1 MEPADS
7 ICCSIT
13 NGNTK
18 AMPAKG
24 MMPNWPT
31 YQVSAM
37 LTKAAAVMAKPLGN
51 ANRKIVG
58 AIAAVVRAF
67 CKIFRVDSLQLL

>member
-1 MEPADS
+1 MPPPIEPADN
-7 ICCSIT
+7 ICCNMT
-13 NGNTK
+13 NGKTS

-51 ANRKIVG
+51 AKRQIVG
-58 AIAAVVRAF
+58 TMGAVVSAC
-67 CKIFRVDSLQLL
+67 CKSKG